1 MCPPSARFP
10 PGDPRSNPEPL
21 AQREN
26 ANVSGEIPRK
36 INSSRGILFAIVT
49 NFTMGRGNYNLS
61 NFKDPPD
68 RFPKFKLDSCGTRC
82 ISRPRSIRV
91 RWFAYVILY
100 IRGST
105 HYTPRFSELRTDLT
119 SNLNSDLR
127 CVYLA
132 LFDSNFGL
140 FFFIII
146 GLPNAARSSILTLW
160 QTNCVASLALYLHFS
175 KINFYSK
182 FLQNMCPKF
191 LQTLSNTSIFF
202 LTCSAAHVENFLFQ
216 NRNISSV
223 LSTFKYK

>member
-1 MCPPSARFP
+1 MREEWTAPVSTCGLGISVLLRKNTVNENRHSEFNDRRRCVPILPRAYDTNYSRGRETGQMCPPSARFP

-91 RWFAYVILY
+91 R
-100 IRGST
+100 
-105 HYTPRFSELRTDLT
+105 
-119 SNLNSDLR
+119 
-127 CVYLA
+127 
-132 LFDSNFGL
+132 
-140 FFFIII
+140 
-146 GLPNAARSSILTLW
+146 
-160 QTNCVASLALYLHFS
+160 
-175 KINFYSK
+175 
-182 FLQNMCPKF
+182 
-191 LQTLSNTSIFF
+191 
-202 LTCSAAHVENFLFQ
+202 
-216 NRNISSV
+216 
-223 LSTFKYK
+223 